1 MKSPFETLQD
11 QLKARFPR
19 VVSGDNEVVD
29 DVDAEHTVERLA
41 PLYQLPAWQIL
52 REMKD
57 VSRKLRVETLPR
69 TSWPCQRSWALA
81 PSSEYENSSDVKK

>member
-1 MKSPFETLQD
+1 MKSPYETLQD

-19 VVSGDNEVVD
+19 MVTGDNEVVD
-29 DVDAEHTVERLA
+29 DVDSEHTVERLT

-57 VSRKLRVETLPR
+57 VSRKLRTETLPNR
-69 TSWPCQRSWALA
+69 SFPCERSWVL
-81 PSSEYENSSDVKK
+81 PLSSEYKSSDHGKK